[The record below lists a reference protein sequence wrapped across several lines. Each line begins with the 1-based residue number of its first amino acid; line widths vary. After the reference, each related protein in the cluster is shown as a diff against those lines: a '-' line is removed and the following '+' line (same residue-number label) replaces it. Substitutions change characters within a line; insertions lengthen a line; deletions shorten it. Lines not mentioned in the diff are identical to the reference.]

1 MASKFQNALST
12 KRFVG
17 ISVKLRLV
25 SAEDQLRD
33 AAIAAITATA
43 EAETPTHPMSKK
55 ICLISSRTLRSG

>member
-1 MASKFQNALST
+1 
-12 KRFVG
+12 VG

-25 SAEDQLRD
+25 SAEDQLRYAAI